1 MTRQRPARPTPRY
14 RFAAFAVVLVA
25 SLLAS
30 PASQAEAQ
38 SNGPIDTS
46 DRQEVA
52 SSYQSAVL
60 AGTTMQ
66 VGWTGSIAT
75 CTPGPAAAAY
85 DNATLNAINW
95 YRHMAGVDSVRRS
108 ANASAQAELTA
119 LMMHA
124 NNGLSHFPTPNWPC
138 YTSVGADVAALSNL
152 TLGVIGSRGVSG
164 QIEDP
169 GASNAPL
176 GHRRWLLF
184 PRLAEVGIANTDR
197 ASVISVL
204 NGIGTRDTSTNWI
217 AWPPAGFVPNDVVF
231 PRWSLSFNSDTGAD
245 FSQARVSMTENGRAV
260 AVDLL
265 PIANGF
271 GDNTLGWEPRNIT
284 PTTGGDKT
292 YRVTVSN
299 IRLNGNFV
307 SHTYET
313 TAFDVTIQTCLGRV
327 ATIVGTNGSDVIHG
341 TNGVDVILALDGN
354 DIINGLDGNDVICA
368 GGGNDEVDAGHGNDL
383 VLGGQGHDI
392 LRGGSGNDII
402 SGQTGRDRIAGNAG
416 ADVLAGG
423 SQRDVLLG
431 NTGSDECWGDRRGEL
446 PASTDDLRTCESG
459 N

>member
-1 MTRQRPARPTPRY
+1 MRS
-14 RFAAFAVVLVA
+14 RFAILVMLLVA
-25 SLLAS
+25 TLLAS
-30 PASQAEAQ
+30 PSTQVAAQ
-38 SNGPIDTS
+38 SSPAIDTS

-52 SSYQSAVL
+52 STYQSAVL
-60 AGTTMQ
+60 AGSALP
-66 VGWTGSIAT
+66 VGWTGSAST
-75 CTPGPAAAAY
+75 CTRGPASAAF

-95 YRHMAGVDSVRRS
+95 FRHMAGLDSVARS
-108 ANASAQAELTA
+108 ASASVDAQSTA

-124 NNGLSHFPTPNWPC
+124 NNGLSHFPTSNWPC
-138 YTSVGADVAALSNL
+138 YTSVGADVAAQSNL
-152 TLGVIGSRGVSG
+152 TLGVVGARGISG

-204 NGIGTRDTSTNWI
+204 NGIGSRDTTTNWI
-217 AWPPAGFVPNDVVF
+217 AWPPEGFVPSDVVF
-231 PRWSLSFNSDTGAD
+231 PRWSLSFNATSGAD
-245 FSQARVSMTENGRAV
+245 FSQARVSMTENGRTV

-284 PTTGGDKT
+284 PAAGGDIT

-299 IRLNGNFV
+299 IRLNGNV
-307 SHTYET
+307 VLHTYET
-313 TAFDVTIQTCLGRV
+313 TSFDIANTHMCLGRP
-327 ATIVGTNGSDVIHG
+327 ATIVGTNG
-341 TNGVDVILALDGN
+341 N
-354 DIINGLDGNDVICA
+354 DIINGTNGIDVIMALDGDDIINGFDGDDVICA
-368 GGGNDEVDAGHGNDL
+368 GGGNDDVEAGNGHDL

-392 LRGGSGNDII
+392 LRGGGGNDVI

-423 SQRDVLLG
+423 GQRDVLLG
-431 NTGSDECWGDRRGEL
+431 NTGPDQCWGDRRGNA
-446 PASTDDLRTCESG
+446 PASTDDVRTCESG
-459 N
+459 D